1 MPDGPHMT
9 SKRYVKPGQ
18 PQTESWPATDNS
30 EDIQRTERKNFTF
43 TFSFLSNTIIIKTVQ
58 SLE

>member
-43 TFSFLSNTIIIKTVQ
+43 TFSFLSNTIIIKKV
-58 SLE
+58 